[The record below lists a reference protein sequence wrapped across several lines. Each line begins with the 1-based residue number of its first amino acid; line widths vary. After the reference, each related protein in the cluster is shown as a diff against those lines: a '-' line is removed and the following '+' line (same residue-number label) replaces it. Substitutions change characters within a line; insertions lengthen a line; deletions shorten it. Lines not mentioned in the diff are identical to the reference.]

1 MAIINGKRVKIYRTM
16 SKGKAIEL
24 IKEVKDAL
32 FFTKGMYA
40 GKDDQLMTYMDLNI
54 GRCEEALIQLNDKQ
68 YES

>member
-54 GRCEEALIQLNDKQ
+54 ERCEEALIQLNDKQ

>member
-1 MAIINGKRVKIYRTM
+1 M
-16 SKGKAIEL
+16 SKGKTIEL

-54 GRCEEALIQLNDKQ
+54 GRCEEALIQLIDKQ

>member
-1 MAIINGKRVKIYRTM
+1 M

-40 GKDDQLMTYMDLNI
+40 GKDEQLMTYMDLNI
-54 GRCEEALIQLNDKQ
+54 ERCEEALIQLNDK
-68 YES
+68 

>member
-1 MAIINGKRVKIYRTM
+1 MAITNGKRAKIYRTM

-40 GKDDQLMTYMDLNI
+40 GKDEQLITYMDLNI
-54 GRCEEALIQLNDKQ
+54 ERCEEALIQLNDK
-68 YES
+68 

>member
-32 FFTKGMYA
+32 FLTKGMYA
-40 GKDDQLMTYMDLNI
+40 GKDEQLITYMNLNI
-54 GRCEEALIQLNDKQ
+54 ERCEEALIQLNDK
-68 YES
+68 